1 MIVKVVKVVN
11 VNAKQGGRVGELELS
26 NCPQIINFDR
36 RQNFEFLRCFMII
49 SPFLFCI
56 VSFNVTKQTN
66 KKQLIPEE
74 FRICLICTKG
84 TLTFNLVF
92 SIMKKIFDKRMFMEW
107 ITPFI
112 FKHSVGHNVKLIF
125 TLKPKKSQMKCRNQF
140 FSLAPCS
147 NICQFPYIKSPY
159 HCSMSFKLS
168 LPLTS
173 F

>member
-11 VNAKQGGRVGELELS
+11 VNAKV
-26 NCPQIINFDR
+26 
-36 RQNFEFLRCFMII
+36 RQNMEFLRCFMIF

-56 VSFNVTKQTN
+56 VSFKVTKQTN
-66 KKQLIPEE
+66 KEQLIPKE

-112 FKHSVGHNVKLIF
+112 SRVALR
-125 TLKPKKSQMKCRNQF
+125 TM
-140 FSLAPCS
+140 
-147 NICQFPYIKSPY
+147 
-159 HCSMSFKLS
+159 
-168 LPLTS
+168 
-173 F
+173 